1 MAELYILYKD
11 NIILKGLKNLK
22 KLRAVIFLF
31 VAGIV
36 LLRFSAGVFAES
48 EGEGEKKEKNLFPAK
63 SVILTEAAT
72 GQVLY
77 SQNPSEKLPIA
88 SVTKIMTLLIAA
100 EEIKKGKISME
111 DTVTASFH
119 AFSME
124 GSVIWL
130 NEGEKMSLYD
140 ITRSIVISSANDA
153 CVALAEHI
161 AGSEEEFVK
170 RMNSRAAELE
180 MADTHFVN
188 STGLDAENHY
198 STAADVAKMAAELRK
213 YDYYDEFLLTRLTYV
228 REGTDRATQ
237 LLNTNRLLN
246 YKGITGLKTGT
257 TDNAGYCFTAT
268 AKRGNM
274 ELIAVVL
281 GAQTD
286 DGRFEIAEKLLDYG
300 FDGFELFSPQFD
312 TEELHDIKVEK
323 GVEKTVAIKAEENLQ
338 CLIPKGK
345 SSAVTY
351 LYNIRE
357 EVNAPLNKGD
367 QVGKIIV
374 LLEDDTLFV
383 VKVTSKADVEEL
395 TFWKSL
401 WLIWKGLLHF

>member
-1 MAELYILYKD
+1 M
-11 NIILKGLKNLK
+11 
-22 KLRAVIFLF
+22 
-31 VAGIV
+31 AGIV
-36 LLRFSAGVFAES
+36 FVRGGTTVVAE
-48 EGEGEKKEKNLFPAK
+48 ETGEKKEKALFPAK
-63 SVILTEAAT
+63 SVILTESVT

-77 SQNPSEKLPIA
+77 SQNPDEKLPIA

-100 EEIKKGKISME
+100 EEMKAGRISME

-161 AGSEEEFVK
+161 AGSEDAFVQ
-170 RMNSRAAELE
+170 RMNKRADELG
-180 MADTHFVN
+180 MKNTNFVN
-188 STGLDAENHY
+188 STGLDAEGHC

-213 YDYYDEFLLTRLTYV
+213 YDCYDEFLLTRLTYV

-268 AKRGNM
+268 AKRGDM

-281 GAQTD
+281 GAETD
-286 DGRFEIAEKLLDYG
+286 EGRFDIAEKLLDYG
-300 FDGFELFSPQFD
+300 FDGFEIFSPTFD
-312 TEELHDIKVEK
+312 EKKLHDIKVKK
-323 GVEKTVAIKAEENLQ
+323 GVEKTIAVEAEKNLQ

-345 SSAVTY
+345 SGDVTY

-357 EVNAPLNKGD
+357 EISAPVGKGD
-367 QVGKIIV
+367 TAGKIIV
-374 LLEDDTLFV
+374 LLDDDTLFV
-383 VKVTSKADVEEL
+383 VKVTAKADCEEL
-395 TFWKSL
+395 TFLKSF
-401 WLIWKGLLHF
+401 WLLWKGLLNF

>member
-1 MAELYILYKD
+1 M
-11 NIILKGLKNLK
+11 K
-22 KLRAVIFLF
+22 KTKAVISLFL
-31 VAGIV
+31 AGIV
-36 LLRFSAGVFAES
+36 FLNAATSVKAENTA
-48 EGEGEKKEKNLFPAK
+48 EKKAKNLFPAK
-63 SVILTEAAT
+63 SVILTESAT

-77 SQNPSEKLPIA
+77 SQNPDEKLPIA

-100 EEIKKGKISME
+100 EEMKEGRITME

-153 CVALAEHI
+153 CAALAEYI
-161 AGSEEEFVK
+161 LGSEDAFVQ
-170 RMNSRAAELE
+170 RMNKRAAELG
-180 MADTHFVN
+180 MTNTNFVN
-188 STGLDAENHY
+188 STGLDADNHY

-237 LLNTNRLLN
+237 LLNTNRLLS

-257 TDNAGYCFTAT
+257 TDNAGYCFAAT
-268 AKRGNM
+268 AKRGDM

-281 GAQTD
+281 GAETD
-286 DGRFEIAEKLLDYG
+286 EGRFDIAKQLLDYG
-300 FDGFELFSPQFD
+300 FDGFQLFSPTF
-312 TEELHDIKVEK
+312 EEEKLTDIKVEK
-323 GVEKTVAIKAEENLQ
+323 GVEKTIAIEAEKSLK

-345 SSAVTY
+345 SGEVTY

-357 EVNAPLNKGD
+357 KVKAPIKKGD

-374 LLEDDTLFV
+374 LLGDDTLFV
-383 VKVTSKADVEEL
+383 AKVTAKADCEEL

-401 WLIWKGLLHF
+401 WLIWHGLLDF